1 MFMLTIK
8 RKVTFHKIYH
18 RPQGE
23 FNIGVWV
30 TNPKAS
36 EFGLK
41 AHSELTSLCMVDV
54 HEKNS
59 TTLPEVPAWMNWNE
73 ALTLTLN
80 FPMCLSDAPLEGLLP
95 SSWCVF
101 EAQNKKKQL
110 KIVTKWSKLTGTI
123 SITQKQVLLP
133 ETNMPAWVSL
143 GSTWMGGGITIE
155 VTTAVDYSLP
165 SWQAIKNS
173 TVVVVFFPVQ
183 DSEAHFN
190 QESGSCRI
198 WLHVETP
205 EVYVYWQISILGI
218 GLKCFSRNYRR
229 SHTKIAGIRKLFSY
243 TCSAGAV

>member
-173 TVVVVFFPVQ
+173 TVVVVFFLFRTVRHTSTKSQ
-183 DSEAHFN
+183 DHAGFGCMWRPQRSMFIGKSVYLGLGSSAFLEIIGEA
-190 QESGSCRI
+190 
-198 WLHVETP
+198 TP
-205 EVYVYWQISILGI
+205 
-218 GLKCFSRNYRR
+218 R
-229 SHTKIAGIRKLFSY
+229 
-243 TCSAGAV
+243 